1 MLFRRQWI
9 MRNLT
14 KLTFFITLLL
24 LSASVELRAQV
35 CPVNIDFEKGNF
47 SNWKAYTGNVSA
59 ATGSHVFSLFETN
72 ASPGQH
78 EMYSR
83 ALHSQLAD
91 PFGSFP
97 VICPNGSGYSVKLGN
112 TQGGAGAE
120 GLSYEFTI
128 PAGRNEY
135 SITYYYAVVFEG
147 PNHQEFQQ
155 PRLEIEVTNVTDN
168 ERIDCSSFTFYS
180 YGSSLPGFQTSP
192 VQINPNTPILYKDW
206 TPVTINLNNKAGKT
220 IRLFFRTGDCTFVRH
235 FGYAY
240 VDVNTEC
247 NGEFPG
253 AAFCPNDAFVSI
265 DAPFGFQSYRWFNS
279 NFSTLLGT
287 GSNLTIR
294 PAPASGTLLAVEVTP
309 YDGYGCKDTIY
320 TRLIDTLTVRAN
332 AGSDGSYCGIDP
344 VIIGEPPKP
353 GWTYSWVPSTG
364 ISDASSSSPLARP
377 LVTTTYILTASS
389 NGGGCRDTDTV
400 VVQSLLPDT
409 TLRFLGKQSYCISSR
424 DSAVL
429 LTDPA
434 AKTQWYKDGVLVPG
448 ATSNR
453 LRATSSGNYKAVV
466 TSPSG
471 CTLETRTIPVYIETP
486 VPGIQYPLRYTFP
499 EREITLTA
507 REIGEYVKWSP
518 ASLLNYDTVFNP
530 VFRGIN
536 LDTYSYNIRIT
547 TEAGCVAI
555 DTQMVKIISKVEV
568 FLPNAFTPNNDG
580 LNDLL
585 RPITIGIEEIY
596 SFKVFNR
603 YGQIVFSWSPL
614 SKGWDGMFKFIPQ
627 DPGTFIWQ
635 FVGRGIDG
643 MNYTQKGFVI
653 LMR

>member
-1 MLFRRQWI
+1 

-14 KLTFFITLLL
+14 KLTIFITLLL
-24 LSASVELRAQV
+24 QSASVALMAQV
-35 CPVNIDFEKGNF
+35 CPPNIDFEQGNF
-47 SNWKAYTGNVSA
+47 SNWKAYAGSVSA
-59 ATGSHVFSLFETN
+59 ATGSHVFSLFESG

-78 EMYSR
+78 EMYTR
-83 ALHSQLAD
+83 TQHSQLVD
-91 PFGSFP
+91 PYGNFP

-128 PAGRNEY
+128 PVGRNEY

-147 PNHQEFQQ
+147 PNHLEFQQ
-155 PRLEIEVTNVTDN
+155 PRLEIEVTNVSDN
-168 ERIDCSSFTFYS
+168 QRIDCSSFTFFS
-180 YGSSLPGFQTSP
+180 YGSSLPGFQTSGI
-192 VQINPNTPILYKDW
+192 QLNNNTPILYKDW

-220 IRLFFRTGDCTFVRH
+220 IRIFFRTGDCTFVRH

-240 VDVNTEC
+240 VDVNTAC

-287 GSNLTIR
+287 STNLTLR

-320 TRLIDTLTVRAN
+320 TRLLDTLTVKAN
-332 AGSDGSYCGIDP
+332 AGADGSYCGIEP

-353 GWTYSWVPSTG
+353 GVVYSWSPATG
-364 ISDASSSSPLARP
+364 LSDAGSSSPLATP
-377 LVTTTYILTASS
+377 LVTTRYVLTASS

-400 VVQSLLPDT
+400 VVESLLPDT
-409 TLRFLGKQSYCISSR
+409 TLTVLGKLFFCITSR

-429 LTDPA
+429 FTA
-434 AKTQWYKDGVLVPG
+434 NGVKTQWYKDGAIIPG

-453 LRATSSGNYKAVV
+453 FRATSTGEYNAVV
-466 TSPSG
+466 TSSSG
-471 CTLETRTIPVYIETP
+471 CSLTTRTIPVYIETP
-486 VPGIQYPLRYTFP
+486 VPGVQYPLRYTFP

-507 REIGEYVKWSP
+507 RDVGEYVKWLP
-518 ASLLNYDTVFNP
+518 PMLLNYDTLFTP
-530 VFRGIN
+530 VFRGN
-536 LDTYSYNIRIT
+536 DLGTYTYNIRIT

-555 DTQMVKIISKVEV
+555 DTQLVKIISKVEV
-568 FLPNAFTPNNDG
+568 FMPNAFTPNNDG
-580 LNDLL
+580 LNDLI
-585 RPITIGIEEIY
+585 RPITSGIEEIY
-596 SFKVFNR
+596 SFRIFNR
-603 YGQIVFSWSPL
+603 YGQVVYTWSPQ
-614 SKGWDGMFKFIPQ
+614 SKGWDGMFKSIPQ

-635 FVGRGIDG
+635 FVGRGIDQL
-643 MNYTQKGFVI
+643 NYTQKGFVI

>member
-1 MLFRRQWI
+1 

-14 KLTFFITLLL
+14 TKLTFLFTLLL
-24 LSASVELRAQV
+24 LSASLQLKGQV
-35 CPVNIDFEKGNF
+35 CPPNIGFERGDF
-47 SNWKAYTGNVSA
+47 SNWKAYTGSVSA
-59 ATGSHVFSLFETN
+59 ATGSHVFSLFESG

-78 EMYSR
+78 EMFTR
-83 ALHSQLAD
+83 ASHSLLRD
-91 PFGSFP
+91 EYGGFP

-147 PNHQEFQQ
+147 PNHLEFQQ
-155 PRLEIEVTNVTDN
+155 PRLEIEVMNVSDN
-168 ERIDCSSFTFYS
+168 QRIDCSSFTFFS
-180 YGSSLPGFQTSP
+180 YGSSLPGFQVSST
-192 VQINPNTPILYKDW
+192 QLNNNTPILYKDW

-220 IRLFFRTGDCTFVRH
+220 IRIFFKTGDCTFVRH

-253 AAFCPNDAFVSI
+253 AAFCPNDAFVSV

-279 NFSTLLGT
+279 DFSTMLGT
-287 GSNLTIR
+287 GTNLTLR
-294 PAPASGTLLAVEVTP
+294 PAPSSGTLLAVEVTP
-309 YDGYGCKDTIY
+309 FDGYGCKDTIY
-320 TRLIDTLTVRAN
+320 TRLVDTLTVQAQ
-332 AGSDGSYCGIDP
+332 AGADGSYCGIDP

-353 GWTYSWVPSTG
+353 GRVYSWSPATG
-364 ISDASSSSPLARP
+364 LSDAGSSSPLATP
-377 LVTTTYILTASS
+377 LVTTRYILTVSS
-389 NGGGCRDTDTV
+389 NGGGCMDTDTV
-400 VVQSLLPDT
+400 IVESLLPDT
-409 TLRFLGKQSYCISSR
+409 TLRVLGKLSYCITSG

-429 LTDPA
+429 FTTTGVQ
-434 AKTQWYKDGVLVPG
+434 TQWYKDGVMLPG
-448 ATSNR
+448 AASNR
-453 LRATSSGNYKAVV
+453 LRAASTGDYHAIV

-471 CTLETRTIPVYIETP
+471 CTLSTRSVSVYIETP
-486 VPGIQYPLRYTFP
+486 LPGVQYPLRYTFP
-499 EREITLTA
+499 EREITLNA
-507 REIGEYVKWSP
+507 RDIGEYVKWLP
-518 ASLLNYDTVFNP
+518 PMLLNYDTVFTP
-530 VFRGIN
+530 LFRGN
-536 LDTYSYNIRIT
+536 DLGSYTYNIRIT

-555 DTQMVKIISKVEV
+555 DTQMIKIISKVEV

-585 RPITIGIEEIY
+585 RPVTIGIEEIY
-596 SFKVFNR
+596 AFRIFNR
-603 YGQIVFSWSPL
+603 YGQVVYNWSPQ
-614 SKGWDGMFKFIPQ
+614 SKGWDGIFKSMPQ

-643 MNYTQKGFVI
+643 INYTQKGFVI

>member
-1 MLFRRQWI
+1 

-14 KLTFFITLLL
+14 TKLTFLITLLL
-24 LSASVELRAQV
+24 LSASVPLRAQV
-35 CPVNIDFEKGNF
+35 CPPNIDFEKGNF

-59 ATGSHVFSLFETN
+59 ATGSHVFSLFESG
-72 ASPGQH
+72 AAPGQH
-78 EMYSR
+78 EMFNR
-83 ALHSQLAD
+83 ANHSFLRD
-91 PFGSFP
+91 EYGGFP

-147 PNHQEFQQ
+147 PNHLEFQQ
-155 PRLEIEVTNVTDN
+155 PRLEIEVLNVTDN
-168 ERIDCSSFTFYS
+168 QRIDCSSFTFFS
-180 YGSSLPGFQTSP
+180 YGSSLPGFQTSAL
-192 VQINPNTPILYKDW
+192 QLNNNTPVLYKDW

-220 IRLFFRTGDCTFVRH
+220 IRIFFKTGDCTFVRH

-253 AAFCPNDAFVSI
+253 ASFCPNDALVSV
-265 DAPFGFQSYRWFNS
+265 DAPFGFQNYRWFNS

-287 GSNLTIR
+287 GSNLTLR

-309 YDGYGCKDTIY
+309 FDGYGCKDTIY
-320 TRLIDTLTVRAN
+320 TRLLDTLTVQAN
-332 AGSDGSYCGIDP
+332 AGADGSYCGIDP
-344 VIIGEPPKP
+344 VIIGVPPKP
-353 GWTYSWVPSTG
+353 GRVYSWSPATG
-364 ISDASSSSPLARP
+364 LSDAGSSSPLATP
-377 LVTTTYILTASS
+377 LVTTTYVLTVSS

-400 VVQSLLPDT
+400 VVESLLPDT
-409 TLRFLGKQSYCISSR
+409 TLRVAGKLSYCITSR

-429 LTDPA
+429 FTTNGVQ
-434 AKTQWYKDGVLVPG
+434 TQWYKDGAIMPG

-453 LRATSSGNYKAVV
+453 LRAASTGNYYAVV

-471 CTLETRTIPVYIETP
+471 CTLSTRTVSVYIETP
-486 VPGIQYPLRYTFP
+486 VPGMQYPLRYTFP
-499 EREITLTA
+499 EREIALAA
-507 REIGEYVKWSP
+507 RDIGEYVIWSP
-518 ASLLNYDTVFNP
+518 PTLLNSDTVFTP
-530 VFRGIN
+530 LFRGN
-536 LDTYSYNIRIT
+536 DLGTFTYNIRIT
-547 TEAGCVAI
+547 SEAGCVAV

-568 FLPNAFTPNNDG
+568 FMPNAFTPNNDG

-585 RPITIGIEEIY
+585 RPLTTGIEEVYAFRI
-596 SFKVFNR
+596 FNR
-603 YGQIVFSWSPL
+603 YGQIVYTWSPQ
-614 SKGWDGMFKFIPQ
+614 SKGWDGRFKSILQ
-627 DPGTFIWQ
+627 DPGTYIWQ
-635 FVGRGIDG
+635 FNGRGIDG
-643 MNYTQKGFVI
+643 VNYTQKGFVI